1 MLHGRLADPVHARIA
16 TDSLVARIDKDD
28 LVEFVSSI
36 LVDPVRVKDAQ
47 VGAATTNTFFSNGLE
62 VTSGLELVHTMTGR
76 LTIDGT
82 LSNLA
87 LTTTTSDT
95 DAIDDETLL
104 GLVSETTGLVDAR
117 RTAGTMDDVE
127 LTVFPATDTEDE
139 AKDIRLLLLVELF
152 NVFIGAH
159 TLE

>member
-104 GLVSETTGLVDAR
+104 GLVSESSRL
-117 RTAGTMDDVE
+117 
-127 LTVFPATDTEDE
+127 
-139 AKDIRLLLLVELF
+139 IRS
-152 NVFIGAH
+152 
-159 TLE
+159 